1 MAQFLQGADA
11 DVLPTCPSVLASA
24 PPLQAMLLSQ
34 LEFEGDC
41 SSTGERQRWES
52 ASWGWGVNMIWMC
65 ERCKGHILNI
75 QNSKNVCE
83 KRYENKCSKPVLI
96 RARFHPESLDNLKT
110 FADTDAKEAVCLILL
125 DLLGRSMDVDFRRNH
140 KTWWRSSSRKYTSQT
155 LSKHVNVEKCLFES
169 AFGAFG

>member
-1 MAQFLQGADA
+1 MAQFLLGADA

-83 KRYENKCSKPVLI
+83 KRYENKCSKTSFDTGSFSSGELGQLEHFCRHRCERSCVL
-96 RARFHPESLDNLKT
+96 
-110 FADTDAKEAVCLILL
+110 DTVGLAWTQYGRWFPQEPQ
-125 DLLGRSMDVDFRRNH
+125 DL
-140 KTWWRSSSRKYTSQT
+140 
-155 LSKHVNVEKCLFES
+155 VEKFFEKIYIPD
-169 AFGAFG
+169 A